1 MYTGDD
7 KKFDGSE
14 LYLSDAF
21 EIKEFME
28 VKVRV
33 LRQEMVNE
41 NSVLG
46 EYLCF
51 IRLLKKN
58 MAIYATTETAVM
70 ETIKS
75 CKEYGIL
82 SDYLREREGEIANM
96 IMEGINIEKL
106 IGTAEENREEGREE
120 GRKEGEVL
128 MALRFA
134 SNKLKQG
141 LADNYILDDLI
152 CSFELDEYVASAIIQ
167 KAKSEY

>member
-106 IGTAEENREEGREE
+106 IGTAEENREEGR
-120 GRKEGEVL
+120 KEREVL